1 MKGEFNMLKI
11 ITIVGARPQI
21 IKAAAL
27 SRAIKENFSS
37 EIEEIIV
44 HTGQHYD
51 ENMSEQ
57 FFQELSI
64 PKPKYNL
71 GVGSQS
77 HASQTANIILQLEKI
92 LLDEKPKVLVVYGD
106 TNSTIAASLTA
117 AKMGIAVAHI
127 EAGLRSFNKNMPEE
141 INRIATDH
149 VSTLLFSPT
158 HNGVQ
163 NLENEGFSLNNKAPF
178 SMDNPAIYHCGD
190 VMYDNT
196 LFFSQLAEGKSEILE
211 KHSLEKNNFTLCTI
225 HRDYNTDN
233 PSRMQSIFQA
243 LSFLAKEKNQKIFL
257 PLHPRTSK
265 NLEKSLGKSLYEDV
279 VKNKNIIISGP
290 VSFLEMTLLEKHSKL
305 IATDSGGVQKE
316 ACFFKKPLLILRS
329 ETEWVELVEAKSAS
343 IVDANKDLI
352 ISQFERLLQSDNLVF
367 PDIFGDGKAAVFI
380 ANKILEYDRQGNN

>member
-1 MKGEFNMLKI
+1 M
-11 ITIVGARPQI
+11 
-21 IKAAAL
+21 
-27 SRAIKENFSS
+27 
-37 EIEEIIV
+37 
-44 HTGQHYD
+44 
-51 ENMSEQ
+51 
-57 FFQELSI
+57 
-64 PKPKYNL
+64 
-71 GVGSQS
+71 
-77 HASQTANIILQLEKI
+77 
-92 LLDEKPKVLVVYGD
+92 VYGD
-106 TNSTIAASLTA
+106 TNSTITASLTA

-196 LFFSQLAEGKSEILE
+196 LFFRNWRKQVRNLRKTLIG
-211 KHSLEKNNFTLCTI
+211 KNNFTLCTI

-233 PSRMQSIFQA
+233 PSRMQSIVQA